1 MKKVTVLGST
11 GSIGVSALD
20 VIEKNPGRFRVAAL
34 AAGKNIKLLHSQIER
49 FRPKIVSVSDLQSAA
64 ELRRQIKSGTR
75 TKIVAGPEGLQEIAS
90 FAGADIVLSAISGA
104 AGLLPTLAAIEAGK
118 DIALANKETMVIAG
132 GIVTEKAGE
141 KGVSILPVDS
151 EHSAV
156 FQCLQGQQHR
166 NIKKIILTA
175 SGGPF
180 LNYKKS
186 ELKKVTVSEALRHPR
201 WKMGKK
207 ITIDSASMMNKGLE
221 VIEAKWLFDLAMEQ
235 IDILIHP
242 QSVVHSMVEFVD
254 GSLLAQMGIPDM
266 RTPIAYALTYPERI
280 KNDLP
285 LLDLAKTKNLEFLQP
300 DVKKFTCIRLAYEA
314 GTCGGTMPA
323 VLNASNEVT
332 VEAFL
337 DKKIKFVDLPE
348 IIDKVLSG
356 HKVVK
361 KPALEELLQADKW
374 ARMQAKEII
383 ERGTY

>member
-1 MKKVTVLGST
+1 MKKITVLGST

-34 AAGKNIKLLHSQIER
+34 AAGKNIKLLHGQIDK

-64 ELRRQIKSGTR
+64 ELRRQIKPGTR
-75 TKIVAGPEGLQEIAS
+75 TKIVAGPEGLQEVAS

-132 GIVTEKAGE
+132 DIVTEKARE

-156 FQCLQGQQHR
+156 FQCLQGQQHG

>member
-1 MKKVTVLGST
+1 
-11 GSIGVSALD
+11 
-20 VIEKNPGRFRVAAL
+20 
-34 AAGKNIKLLHSQIER
+34 
-49 FRPKIVSVSDLQSAA
+49 
-64 ELRRQIKSGTR
+64 
-75 TKIVAGPEGLQEIAS
+75 
-90 FAGADIVLSAISGA
+90 
-104 AGLLPTLAAIEAGK
+104 
-118 DIALANKETMVIAG
+118 
-132 GIVTEKAGE
+132 
-141 KGVSILPVDS
+141 
-151 EHSAV
+151 
-156 FQCLQGQQHR
+156 
-166 NIKKIILTA
+166 
-175 SGGPF
+175 
-180 LNYKKS
+180 
-186 ELKKVTVSEALRHPR
+186 
-201 WKMGKK
+201 K

-221 VIEAKWLFDLAMEQ
+221 VIEAKWLFDLEMEQ

>member
-34 AAGKNIKLLHSQIER
+34 AAGKNIKLLHGQIDK

-64 ELRRQIKSGTR
+64 ELRRQIKPGTR
-75 TKIVAGPEGLQEIAS
+75 TKIVAGPEGLQEVAS

-104 AGLLPTLAAIEAGK
+104 AGLLPTLAAIEVGK

-132 GIVTEKAGE
+132 DIVTEKARE

-156 FQCLQGQQHR
+156 FQCLQGQQHG

-323 VLNASNEVT
+323 VLNAANEVT

>member
-20 VIEKNPGRFRVAAL
+20 VIEKNPGRFRVVAL
-34 AAGKNIKLLHSQIER
+34 AAGKNIKLLYKQIER
-49 FRPKIVSVSDLQSAA
+49 FRPKIVSVSDVQSAA
-64 ELRRQIKSGTR
+64 ELRNRLTPKIR
-75 TKIVAGPEGLQEIAS
+75 TKIVASQEGLQEVAS
-90 FAGADIVLSAISGA
+90 FTDADIVISAISGA
-104 AGLLPTLAAIEAGK
+104 AGLLPTLAAIDAGK
-118 DIALANKETMVIAG
+118 HIALANKETMVMAG
-132 GIVTEKAGE
+132 DIVTEKAKE
-141 KGVSILPVDS
+141 KGVNILPVDS
-151 EHSAV
+151 EHSAI
-156 FQCLQGQQHR
+156 FQCLQGQKHE

-180 LNYKKS
+180 LNYKRS
-186 ELKKVTVSEALRHPR
+186 ELKKVTISQALQHPR

-221 VIEAKWLFDLAMEQ
+221 VIEAKWLFDLEMKQ

-266 RTPIAYALTYPERI
+266 RTPIAYALTCPQRI
-280 KNDLP
+280 INGLP
-285 LLDLAKTKNLEFLQP
+285 LLDLVKTRNLEFLKP
-300 DVKKFTCIRLAYEA
+300 DIKKFPCIRLAYEA
-314 GTCGGTMPA
+314 GTCGGTLPA
-323 VLNASNEVT
+323 VLNAANEIA

-337 DKKIKFVDLPE
+337 EKKIKFVDLPE
-348 IIDKVLSG
+348 IIDKVLSR
-356 HKVVK
+356 HKTVK
-361 KPALEELLQADKW
+361 KPALEEILQADKW

>member
-34 AAGKNIKLLHSQIER
+34 AAGKNIKLLHGQIDK

-64 ELRRQIKSGTR
+64 ELRRQIKPGTR
-75 TKIVAGPEGLQEIAS
+75 TKIVAGPEGLQEVAS

-104 AGLLPTLAAIEAGK
+104 AGLLPTLAAIEVGK

-132 GIVTEKAGE
+132 GIVTEKARE

-156 FQCLQGQQHR
+156 FQCLQGQQHG

-323 VLNASNEVT
+323 VLNAANEVT

>member
-1 MKKVTVLGST
+1 MKKITVLGST

-34 AAGKNIKLLHSQIER
+34 AAGKNIKLLHGQIDK

-64 ELRRQIKSGTR
+64 ELRRQIKPGTR
-75 TKIVAGPEGLQEIAS
+75 TKIVAGPEGLQEVAS

-132 GIVTEKAGE
+132 DIVTEKARE

-156 FQCLQGQQHR
+156 FQCLQGQQHG

-323 VLNASNEVT
+323 VLNAANEVT